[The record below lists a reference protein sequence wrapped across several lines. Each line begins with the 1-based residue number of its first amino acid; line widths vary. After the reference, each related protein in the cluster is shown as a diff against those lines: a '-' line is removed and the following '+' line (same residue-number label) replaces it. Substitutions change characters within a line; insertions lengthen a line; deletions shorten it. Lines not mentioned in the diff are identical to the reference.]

1 MSDTNEKK
9 TVEND
14 PNSED
19 PKGIGKPQKFMGK
32 LSWGILALGLVI
44 LGFALNLVVG
54 KGAPISEYL
63 ILFAKHSVSLVVISL
78 IFLVF
83 KGLNFGIDF
92 KGGTLIELRSTDSK
106 INVASLRD
114 NLNQMN
120 LGDVSVK
127 NFGNKTDYLIKF
139 ENNDNKNVIEEIKK
153 NLDKSFGNNF
163 NFRRV
168 ENVGPKVS
176 AELLKSG
183 IIAISIALTLMLIYI
198 WIRFEWQ
205 FSLGAILALFHDVIV
220 TLGLFSLLGLE
231 INLSIIAAVLTI
243 VGYSMNDTVV
253 IFDRVRENLR
263 KYSDIKIYELSNI
276 SINETLSRTL
286 ITSITTLLALLS
298 IFFFGGEILKG
309 FSLAMIFGVI
319 FGTYSSI
326 YIANT
331 VLVRLKVSQKTIIK
345 ED

>member
-1 MSDTNEKK
+1 MIRFNRFYNQFS
-9 TVEND
+9 
-14 PNSED
+14 
-19 PKGIGKPQKFMGK
+19 I
-32 LSWGILALGLVI
+32 LS
-44 LGFALNLVVG
+44 
-54 KGAPISEYL
+54 L
-63 ILFAKHSVSLVVISL
+63 ILIIASLTL
-78 IFLVF
+78 LNF

-92 KGGTLIELRSTDSK
+92 KGGTLIELRSSYSK
-106 INVASLRD
+106 INVSSLRD
-114 NLNQMN
+114 TLNQMN

-127 NFGNKTDYLIKF
+127 KFGNNKDYLVKF
-139 ENNDNKNVIEEIKK
+139 ENKDNKENIIEEIKL

-163 NFRRV
+163 DFRRV

-176 AELLKSG
+176 SELLRSG
-183 IIAISIALTLMLIYI
+183 IIAISISLAVMLIYI

-205 FSLGAILALFHDVIV
+205 FSLGAIIALFHDVII
-220 TLGLFSLLGLE
+220 TLGLFSLLNLE

-253 IFDRVRENLR
+253 IYDRVRENLR
-263 KYSDIKIYELSNI
+263 KFSDIKISELTNI
-276 SINETLSRTL
+276 SINESLSRTL

-309 FSLAMIFGVI
+309 FSLAMIFGVV

-331 VLVRLKVSQKTIIK
+331 VLVRLNVSQETILK
-345 ED
+345 EDEKV

>member
-1 MSDTNEKK
+1 MIAFNKHY
-9 TVEND
+9 N
-14 PNSED
+14 
-19 PKGIGKPQKFMGK
+19 KFNYI
-32 LSWGILALGLVI
+32 SSVLVI
-44 LGFALNLVVG
+44 LSLSL
-54 KGAPISEYL
+54 
-63 ILFAKHSVSLVVISL
+63 LF
-78 IFLVF
+78 F

-92 KGGTLIELRSTDSK
+92 KGGTLIELRASDSK
-106 INVASLRD
+106 INVSSLRD
-114 NLNQMN
+114 NLNNMN
-120 LGDVSVK
+120 LGDISVK
-127 NFGNKTDYLIKF
+127 NFGNEKDFLIKF
-139 ENNDNKNVIEEIKK
+139 ENNDNKNTIENIRL

-176 AELLKSG
+176 AELLRSG
-183 IIAISIALTLMLIYI
+183 VIAISVALTLMLIYI

-205 FSLGAILALFHDVIV
+205 FSLGAIIALFHDVIV
-220 TLGLFSLLGLE
+220 TLGLFSLLNLE

-263 KYSDIKIYELSNI
+263 KYSDIKIYDLSNI

-298 IFFFGGEILKG
+298 IFFFRGEILKG

-331 VLVRLKVSQKTIIK
+331 ILVRLNVSQKTVLKDIDK
-345 ED
+345 N

>member
-1 MSDTNEKK
+1 M
-9 TVEND
+9 
-14 PNSED
+14 
-19 PKGIGKPQKFMGK
+19 IKFNK
-32 LSWGILALGLVI
+32 FYTQFNI
-44 LGFALNLVVG
+44 
-54 KGAPISEYL
+54 
-63 ILFAKHSVSLVVISL
+63 ISL
-78 IFLVF
+78 ILVIVSVFFLLF

-92 KGGTLIELRSTDSK
+92 KGGTLIELRSTESK
-106 INVASLRD
+106 INVSSLRD
-114 NLNQMN
+114 NLNQMD
-120 LGDVSVK
+120 LGDISVK
-127 NFGNKTDYLIKF
+127 KFGNDKDYLIKF
-139 ENNDNKNVIEEIKK
+139 ENNKNNKNIIDEIKV

-163 NFRRV
+163 DFRRV

-183 IIAISIALTLMLIYI
+183 IIAISLSLIMMLIYI

-205 FSLGAILALFHDVIV
+205 FSLGAIIALFHDVII
-220 TLGLFSLLGLE
+220 TLGLFSLLNLE

-263 KYSDIKIYELSNI
+263 KYSDIKIYDLTNI

-331 VLVRLKVSQKTIIK
+331 VLVRLRVSQKTVLR
-345 ED
+345 EDESS

>member
-1 MSDTNEKK
+1 MITFNKYY
-9 TVEND
+9 N
-14 PNSED
+14 
-19 PKGIGKPQKFMGK
+19 KFNI
-32 LSWGILALGLVI
+32 LSS
-44 LGFALNLVVG
+44 F
-54 KGAPISEYL
+54 L
-63 ILFAKHSVSLVVISL
+63 ILVSLLLL
-78 IFLVF
+78 IF

-92 KGGTLIELRSTDSK
+92 KGGTLIELRSMDTK
-106 INVASLRD
+106 INVTSLRD
-114 NLNQMN
+114 SFKQMD
-120 LGDVSVK
+120 LGDISVK
-127 NFGNKTDYLIKF
+127 KFGNETDFLIKF
-139 ENNDNKNVIEEIKK
+139 ENKDNKKNIIEEVKK

-163 NFRRV
+163 DFRRV

-183 IIAISIALTLMLIYI
+183 IIAISVSLFLMLIYI

-205 FSLGAILALFHDVIV
+205 FSLGAIVALFHDVIV

-231 INLSIIAAVLTI
+231 INLSIVAAVLTI

-263 KYSDIKIYELSNI
+263 KYSDIKIYELTNI

-326 YIANT
+326 YIVNT
-331 VLVRLKVSQKTIIK
+331 VLVRLKVSQKTILK
-345 ED
+345 EEK

>member
-1 MSDTNEKK
+1 MIAFNKYY
-9 TVEND
+9 NQF
-14 PNSED
+14 N
-19 PKGIGKPQKFMGK
+19 I
-32 LSWGILALGLVI
+32 LSISLVI
-44 LGFALNLVVG
+44 
-54 KGAPISEYL
+54 
-63 ILFAKHSVSLVVISL
+63 ISL
-78 IFLVF
+78 LFLVF

-92 KGGTLIELRSTDSK
+92 KGGTLIELRSTDKK
-106 INVASLRD
+106 INVSSLRD
-114 NLNQMN
+114 NLSQMN

-127 NFGNKTDYLIKF
+127 NFGNETDFLIKF
-139 ENNDNKNVIEEIKK
+139 ENGEDKNIIEKIKS
-153 NLDKSFGNNF
+153 NLENSFGNSF

-176 AELLKSG
+176 SELLKSG
-183 IIAISIALTLMLIYI
+183 IIAISVALVLMLIYI

-205 FSLGAILALFHDVIV
+205 FSLGAIVALFHDVIV

-263 KYSDIKIYELSNI
+263 KFSDIKIYDLTNI

-331 VLVRLKVSQKTIIK
+331 ILVRLNVSQKTILK
-345 ED
+345 EEDNKN

>member
-1 MSDTNEKK
+1 MIAFNRYYKRF
-9 TVEND
+9 N
-14 PNSED
+14 
-19 PKGIGKPQKFMGK
+19 I
-32 LSWGILALGLVI
+32 LS
-44 LGFALNLVVG
+44 
-54 KGAPISEYL
+54 S
-63 ILFAKHSVSLVVISL
+63 SLVVISL
-78 IFLVF
+78 LFLIL

-92 KGGTLIELRSTDSK
+92 KGGTLIELRSTYSK
-106 INVASLRD
+106 INVSSLRD
-114 NLNQMN
+114 NLKQMN

-127 NFGNKTDYLIKF
+127 KFGNETDYLIKF
-139 ENNDNKNVIEEIKK
+139 EINDNKDVINEIKK

-176 AELLKSG
+176 SELLRSG
-183 IIAISIALTLMLIYI
+183 IIAISVALALMLIYI

-263 KYSDIKIYELSNI
+263 KYSDIDIYELTNI

-331 VLVRLKVSQKTIIK
+331 VLVRLKVSQKTVTN
-345 ED
+345 EDDKI

>member
-1 MSDTNEKK
+1 M
-9 TVEND
+9 
-14 PNSED
+14 
-19 PKGIGKPQKFMGK
+19 IKFNK
-32 LSWGILALGLVI
+32 FYTHLNIISLILVI
-44 LGFALNLVVG
+44 L
-54 KGAPISEYL
+54 SL
-63 ILFAKHSVSLVVISL
+63 ILLT
-78 IFLVF
+78 F
-83 KGLNFGIDF
+83 KGLNYGIDF
-92 KGGTLIELRSTDSK
+92 KGGTLIELRSSDNN
-106 INVASLRD
+106 INVSNLRD
-114 NLNQMN
+114 NLNQMD

-127 NFGNKTDYLIKF
+127 KFGNDQDYLIKF
-139 ENNDNKNVIEEIKK
+139 ENKNDSKNIIEEIRS

-163 NFRRV
+163 DFRRV

-183 IIAISIALTLMLIYI
+183 VIAISVSLALMLIYI

-205 FSLGAILALFHDVIV
+205 FSLGAIIALFHDVII
-220 TLGLFSLLGLE
+220 TLGLFSLLSLE
-231 INLSIIAAVLTI
+231 INLSIIAAILTI

-263 KYSDIKIYELSNI
+263 KYSDIKIFELTNI

-286 ITSITTLLALLS
+286 ITSITTLLALFS
-298 IFFFGGEILKG
+298 IFFFGGETLKG

-331 VLVRLKVSQKTIIK
+331 VLVRLNVSQKTILK
-345 ED
+345 EEERV